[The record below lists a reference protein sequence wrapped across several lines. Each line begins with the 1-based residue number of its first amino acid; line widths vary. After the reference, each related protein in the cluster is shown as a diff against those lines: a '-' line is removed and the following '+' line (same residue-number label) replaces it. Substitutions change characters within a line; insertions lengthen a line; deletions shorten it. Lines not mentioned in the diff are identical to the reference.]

1 MAICRGGGWRN
12 AGCNTPGLPG
22 RQTMSRVPLPELPG
36 RVPDSQSE
44 RRLAALRRE
53 AAQSGMISGKGV
65 MPEGAPFPQASL
77 AAGYYGVPLLKEPQ
91 WKPEVPIYFFVGGAA
106 GASAVIADMANWLS
120 HDRELVRSAR
130 WIAAGGGALSSA
142 LLVKDLG
149 MPSRFLN
156 MLRVFKPQSP
166 MSMGA
171 WTLSAFSSFSAAA
184 AFANLMQEKLGPSIA
199 IRIVENAAGLLATAT
214 GLVMASYTGVLIGAT
229 VIPVWN
235 ENVGTLPQHFAASG
249 LNSAVS
255 LLELFGQDDSR
266 ALNLLGI
273 SASCYE
279 VAEGLLLERKRHRIN
294 EPLRKGWSGAIVRAG
309 GVLSGPVPM
318 ALRLA
323 YAVSGNK
330 KLRRAAAWSSIAGS
344 LHTRFGWVHAGRA
357 SARDH
362 RIPLELPESTA
373 EVSKTSHQ
381 IALQKPA

>member
-1 MAICRGGGWRN
+1 
-12 AGCNTPGLPG
+12 
-22 RQTMSRVPLPELPG
+22 MSRVPLPELPG
-36 RVPDSQSE
+36 RIPDSQSE
-44 RRLAALRRE
+44 RRLTALRRE
-53 AAQSGMISGKGV
+53 AAQAGMVAGKGV
-65 MPEGAPFPQASL
+65 SPQGAPFPQASPTT
-77 AAGYYGVPLLKEPQ
+77 GYYGVPLLKQPQ
-91 WKPEVPIYFFVGGAA
+91 WNPEVPLYFFVGGAA
-106 GASAVIADMANWLS
+106 GASAVIADMASWLGN
-120 HDRELVRSAR
+120 DGELVRSAR

-142 LLVKDLG
+142 LLIKDLG

-184 AFANLMQEKLGPSIA
+184 AFANLMREKLGPLIA
-199 IRIVENAAGLLATAT
+199 VRLMENAAGALAAAT
-214 GLVMASYTGVLIGAT
+214 GVVMSSYTGVLIGAT

-235 ENVGTLPQHFAASG
+235 ENAGTLPQHFAASG
-249 LNSAVS
+249 VNSAVS
-255 LLELFGQDDSR
+255 LLELFGHDDSR

-279 VAEGLLLERKRHRIN
+279 VAEGLLLESKRHRIN
-294 EPLRKGWSGAIVRAG
+294 EPLRKGWSGAMVRAG

-344 LHTRFGWVHAGRA
+344 LLTRFGWVHAGRA
-357 SARDH
+357 SARDY

-373 EVSKTSHQ
+373 EVRETSPR

>member
-1 MAICRGGGWRN
+1 
-12 AGCNTPGLPG
+12 
-22 RQTMSRVPLPELPG
+22 MSRVPLPKLPR

-44 RRLAALRRE
+44 RRLNALRRD
-53 AAQSGMISGKGV
+53 AAQAGVVSEKGIV
-65 MPEGAPFPQASL
+65 PAGAPFPQASPQT
-77 AAGYYGVPLLKEPQ
+77 GYYGVPLLKEPQ
-91 WKPEVPIYFFVGGAA
+91 WKPEVPLYFFVGGAA
-106 GASAVIADMANWLS
+106 GASAVIADMASWLGN
-120 HDRELVRSAR
+120 DRELVRSAR
-130 WIAAGGGALSSA
+130 WMAAGGGALSSA
-142 LLVKDLG
+142 LLIKDLG

-171 WTLSAFSSFSAAA
+171 WTLSAFSSFSAAS
-184 AFANLMQEKLGPSIA
+184 AFSNLMQTRLGSSIP
-199 IRIVENAAGLLATAT
+199 IRLVENVAGFLAAST
-214 GLVMASYTGVLIGAT
+214 GLVMSSYTGVLIGAT

-235 ENVGTLPQHFAASG
+235 ENVGTLPQHFVASG

-255 LLELFGQDDSR
+255 LLEVAGHDESR

-273 SASCYE
+273 AASCYE
-279 VAEGLLLERKRHRIN
+279 VAEGVLLESKRHRIN
-294 EPLRKGWSGAIVRAG
+294 EPLRKGGSGAMVRAG
-309 GVLSGPVPM
+309 GVLSGPVPL

-344 LHTRFGWVHAGRA
+344 LLTRFGWVQAGRA

-373 EVSKTSHQ
+373 EVRKTSHQ
-381 IALQKPA
+381 IASRKPA

>member
-1 MAICRGGGWRN
+1 
-12 AGCNTPGLPG
+12 
-22 RQTMSRVPLPELPG
+22 MSRVPLPELPG

-53 AAQSGMISGKGV
+53 AAQSGLVSAKGIT
-65 MPEGAPFPQASL
+65 PEGAPFPKASPET
-77 AAGYYGVPLLKEPQ
+77 GYYGVPLLKEPQ
-91 WKPEVPIYFFVGGAA
+91 WKPEVPLYFFVGGAA
-106 GASAVIADMANWLS
+106 GASAVIANMANWLS
-120 HDRELVRSAR
+120 DDRELVRNAR
-130 WIAAGGGALSSA
+130 WIAAGGGVLSSA
-142 LLVKDLG
+142 LLIKDLG

-171 WTLSAFSSFSAAA
+171 WTLSAFSSFSAAS
-184 AFANLMQEKLGPSIA
+184 AFANLMRQKLGDSIA
-199 IRIVENAAGLLATAT
+199 VKIIENAAGALAAAT
-214 GLVMASYTGVLIGAT
+214 GLVMSSYTGVLIGAT

-255 LLELFGQDDSR
+255 LLEALGHDDSR

-273 SASCYE
+273 GASAYE
-279 VAEGLLLERKRHRIN
+279 VYEGFELEAKRDRVN
-294 EPLRKGWSGAIVRAG
+294 EPLHKGWSGAIVRAG
-309 GVLSGPVPM
+309 GVLSGPVPL

-344 LHTRFGWVHAGRA
+344 LLTRFGWVQAGRA
-357 SARDH
+357 SARNH
-362 RIPLELPESTA
+362 RIPLELPESTP
-373 EVSKTSHQ
+373 EVRKTSHQ
-381 IALQKPA
+381 VALEKPA